1 MKGYQIQSFGLEG
14 LVIVD
19 LPDPEPGPNQV
30 LVKMH
35 AFSLNYR
42 DLLVVK
48 GLYNPRMKL
57 PQIPLSDGA
66 GEVVAVGS
74 EVKSVKIGSRVANTF
89 FERWVSGDST
99 DDVAKSALG
108 GGRDGVLAEYVVLHE
123 DGVIPVPE
131 HLTYREAATLPCAAL
146 TAWNAL
152 MVQGKIKA
160 GDTVLTLGTGGVSI
174 FALQFALLNGSR
186 VFITS
191 SSDAKLA
198 KARQL
203 GAAQTFNYKQMPD
216 WGRRIRQAA
225 GGRGVDVVVEVGGA
239 GTFNQ
244 SINALRRGGILNLI
258 GVLAPGSDINIRFVL
273 MNGIRIQGIFVGSRE
288 MFASM
293 NAAISY
299 HRLHPIID
307 RTFEF
312 GELKEAFELM
322 EAGGHFGKICIE
334 M

>member
-174 FALQFALLNGSR
+174 FALQFALLNGAR

-203 GAAQTFNYKQMPD
+203 GTNVQLQTNARLGQADPAS
-216 WGRRIRQAA
+216 RRRTRSRC
-225 GGRGVDVVVEVGGA
+225 GGRSRWRRHI
-239 GTFNQ
+239 Q
-244 SINALRRGGILNLI
+244 SIHQCAETRGNFESHRRSGSGIRYQHSVCPDERDPDSRHLRR
-258 GVLAPGSDINIRFVL
+258 LARNVCVHERCHFIPSPASHHRQNI
-273 MNGIRIQGIFVGSRE
+273 
-288 MFASM
+288 
-293 NAAISY
+293 
-299 HRLHPIID
+299 
-307 RTFEF
+307 
-312 GELKEAFELM
+312 
-322 EAGGHFGKICIE
+322 
-334 M
+334 